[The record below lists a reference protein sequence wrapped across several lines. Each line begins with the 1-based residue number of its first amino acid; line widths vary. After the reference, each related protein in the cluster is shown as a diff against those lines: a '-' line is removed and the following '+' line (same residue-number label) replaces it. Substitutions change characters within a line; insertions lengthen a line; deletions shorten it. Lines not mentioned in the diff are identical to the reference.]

1 MSGYISLHRKLL
13 DWEWYND
20 NNTKVLFIHCLLKAN
35 WEDKNWQGILIKR
48 GSFITSIETL
58 SNELNLTFQNIRT
71 SLSKLEKTNEIV
83 KISTNKNTL
92 LTLVKYDEYQNTE
105 VKVTNEQQ
113 TNNKQLTTTN
123 NINNINNKLL
133 SEIEISDVEVSLQN
147 YFIIAKNFQEL
158 FIRNLTEKSISTV
171 TQKNA
176 KFKNYVTP
184 IRLMIENNECTLQ
197 DLRDVWSYLSSPKS
211 EFWKKNILSTTKL
224 REQIVK
230 LIFETKKP

>member
-1 MSGYISLHRKLL
+1 MESKRILFKFYRSYFDVAEELNDKDRLAFYDALMKRQFLGIETELIGISKLAYISQKHNIDAQIKG
-13 DWEWYND
+13 
-20 NNTKVLFIHCLLKAN
+20 
-35 WEDKNWQGILIKR
+35 WEDKTKLSLTNANKGGMQGGMHG
-48 GSFITSIETL
+48 GSIQLKE
-58 SNELNLTFQNIRT
+58 E
-71 SLSKLEKTNEIV
+71 EE
-83 KISTNKNTL
+83 
-92 LTLVKYDEYQNTE
+92 EE
-105 VKVTNEQQ
+105 VY
-113 TNNKQLTTTN
+113 
-123 NINNINNKLL
+123 NINNKLL

-230 LIFETKKP
+230 LIFETKKQ

>member
-1 MSGYISLHRKLL
+1 MAEGK
-13 DWEWYND
+13 
-20 NNTKVLFIHCLLKAN
+20 K
-35 WEDKNWQGILIKR
+35 
-48 GSFITSIETL
+48 SFIIYTDSRGMVNKL
-58 SNELNLTFQNIRT
+58 SNERAGILFKTLFSYCNDENPICDDEVIDMAFEHFKNILKRDLKKYENIVERNRNNGKNGGRPKNPVGNLGSQ
-71 SLSKLEKTNEIV
+71 
-83 KISTNKNTL
+83 KNP
-92 LTLVKYDEYQNTE
+92 KEPKKADSDNDSD
-105 VKVTNEQQ
+105 
-113 TNNKQLTTTN
+113 
-123 NINNINNKLL
+123 IIDINNKLL
-133 SEIEISDVEVSLQN
+133 SEIQISDVEVSLQN

-158 FIRNLTEKSISTV
+158 FIRNLTEKSISAV

-211 EFWKKNILSTTKL
+211 EFWKKNILSTSKL

>member
-1 MSGYISLHRKLL
+1 MNKKEYIKITIQ
-13 DWEWYND
+13 DIEIAEEFFD
-20 NNTKVLFIHCLLKAN
+20 NEKHFNEFLINVFKYYRGKEITIKTKIVAKYFKSY
-35 WEDKNWQGILIKR
+35 K
-48 GSFITSIETL
+48 
-58 SNELNLTFQNIRT
+58 
-71 SLSKLEKTNEIV
+71 KTMDYVIV
-83 KISTNKNTL
+83 
-92 LTLVKYDEYQNTE
+92 
-105 VKVTNEQQ
+105 
-113 TNNKQLTTTN
+113 NKQIGYKGYLAKSSN
-123 NINNINNKLL
+123 QEVIEEVVEPPLKPVVEPNIISNNINNKLL
-133 SEIEISDVEVSLQN
+133 SEIEISDVEDSLQN

-230 LIFETKKP
+230 LIFETKKQ

>member
-1 MSGYISLHRKLL
+1 MNKKEYIKITIQ
-13 DWEWYND
+13 DIEIAEEFFD
-20 NNTKVLFIHCLLKAN
+20 NEKHFNEFLINVFKYYRGKEITIKTKIV
-35 WEDKNWQGILIKR
+35 
-48 GSFITSIETL
+48 
-58 SNELNLTFQNIRT
+58 
-71 SLSKLEKTNEIV
+71 SKYFKSYKKTMDYVIV
-83 KISTNKNTL
+83 
-92 LTLVKYDEYQNTE
+92 
-105 VKVTNEQQ
+105 
-113 TNNKQLTTTN
+113 NKQIGYKGYLAKSIN
-123 NINNINNKLL
+123 QEVIHEVVEPVLKPMVKPNKIINNINNKLL

-230 LIFETKKP
+230 LIFETKKQ

>member
-1 MSGYISLHRKLL
+1 MFEKRKAVNFFRSYWEIAQELSEADRVKFYDAILKMLFTGEESELTGMSKFAFISQKH
-13 DWEWYND
+13 
-20 NNTKVLFIHCLLKAN
+20 
-35 WEDKNWQGILIKR
+35 
-48 GSFITSIETL
+48 
-58 SNELNLTFQNIRT
+58 
-71 SLSKLEKTNEIV
+71 SLSKQVQGFTDIMKRYENELPTVAPNLPPIV
-83 KISTNKNTL
+83 PPTL
-92 LTLVKYDEYQNTE
+92 QVQVKEEEE
-105 VKVTNEQQ
+105 VY
-113 TNNKQLTTTN
+113 
-123 NINNINNKLL
+123 NINNKLL
-133 SEIEISDVEVSLQN
+133 SEIEISDVEDCLQN

-230 LIFETKKP
+230 LIFETKKT

>member
-1 MSGYISLHRKLL
+1 M
-13 DWEWYND
+13 
-20 NNTKVLFIHCLLKAN
+20 A
-35 WEDKNWQGILIKR
+35 QGKK
-48 GSFITSIETL
+48 SFIIYTDSRGMVNKL
-58 SNELNLTFQNIRT
+58 SNERAGILFKTLFSYCDDENPICDDEVIDMAFEHFKNILKRDLKKYENIVERNRNNGKNGGRPKNPVGNLETQENPKEPKKADSDNDSDI
-71 SLSKLEKTNEIV
+71 I
-83 KISTNKNTL
+83 
-92 LTLVKYDEYQNTE
+92 D
-105 VKVTNEQQ
+105 
-113 TNNKQLTTTN
+113 
-123 NINNINNKLL
+123 INNKLL

-158 FIRNLTEKSISTV
+158 FIRNLEEKSISTV

-197 DLRDVWSYLSSPKS
+197 DLREVWSYLSSPKS
-211 EFWKKNILSTTKL
+211 EFWKKNILSTSKL

>member
-1 MSGYISLHRKLL
+1 MFEKRKAVNFFRSYWEIAQELSESDRVKFYDAILKMLFTGEESELTGMSKFAFISQKH
-13 DWEWYND
+13 
-20 NNTKVLFIHCLLKAN
+20 
-35 WEDKNWQGILIKR
+35 
-48 GSFITSIETL
+48 
-58 SNELNLTFQNIRT
+58 
-71 SLSKLEKTNEIV
+71 SLSKQVQGFTDIMKRYENESPTVAPNLPPTLPPIV
-83 KISTNKNTL
+83 PPTL
-92 LTLVKYDEYQNTE
+92 QVQVQEE
-105 VKVTNEQQ
+105 VY
-113 TNNKQLTTTN
+113 
-123 NINNINNKLL
+123 NINDKLL

-184 IRLMIENNECTLQ
+184 IRLMIENKECTLQ